1 MFNLGPQELIII
13 AIVAL
18 IIIPP
23 SKLPG
28 FATTLGR
35 IFRKAQMTFLE
46 MKHGIETSVEEP
58 KSDAS
63 LRGSKTTE
71 AIQDSGSP
79 SRHST
84 GQAATGGHS
93 DDKG

>member
-46 MKHGIETSVEEP
+46 MKRGIETSVEEP
-58 KSDAS
+58 KPEIKNTPKPEV
-63 LRGSKTTE
+63 G
-71 AIQDSGSP
+71 AIPESP
-79 SRHST
+79 S
-84 GQAATGGHS
+84 
-93 DDKG
+93 KE